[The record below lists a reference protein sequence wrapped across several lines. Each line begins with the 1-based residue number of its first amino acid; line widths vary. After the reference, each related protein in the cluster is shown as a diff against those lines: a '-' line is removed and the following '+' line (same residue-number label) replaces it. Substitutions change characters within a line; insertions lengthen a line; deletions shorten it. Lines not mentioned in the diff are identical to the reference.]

1 MSGAV
6 LPPSGDGDRAGDPGR
21 PVGLIE
27 RLKGLRS
34 LDIEVATR
42 AAIAAAV
49 PLLILVA
56 LGRVDWAPYAS
67 FGAMA
72 ALYGRSEPYET
83 RWRSVSTAA
92 VGMVVSVGL
101 GILVAVAG
109 APLGLVAAVLGLV
122 IVGGVLLTV
131 TLGLFPPTPLFFVFG
146 FLICAEI
153 PTTADEIGIRM
164 VITIA
169 AAGFAVLLSLSGW
182 VLRRAAGGREGR
194 YFSSLGRLPT
204 PRPRAYRD
212 AAVWINI
219 AQLVLGSAVAGSIA
233 LLAGVGHPT
242 WAVVSVVAVVPP
254 PRAPHSASRSVHRII
269 GTVIGVGVSA
279 AVLLPDPPAV
289 VIVLV
294 IAVCQFAAEIL
305 VGRNYGAA
313 LVFVTP
319 LALSISHLASTA
331 PVPGLLLD
339 RVIATTL
346 GATVGLLA
354 VLTARFATRR
364 SDPAAG

>member
-1 MSGAV
+1 MV
-6 LPPSGDGDRAGDPGR
+6 
-21 PVGLIE
+21 E

-34 LDIEVATR
+34 LDIEVAAR

-49 PLLILVA
+49 PLLILLA
-56 LGRVDWAPYAS
+56 LGHVEWAPYAS

-92 VGMVVSVGL
+92 GGMVVSVAL
-101 GILVAVAG
+101 GILVAVVG
-109 APLGLVAAVLGLV
+109 APLGLVAAVLGVV
-122 IVGGVLLTV
+122 IVGGVLLAAS
-131 TLGLFPPTPLFFVFG
+131 LGLFPPTPLFFVFG

-153 PTTADEIGIRM
+153 PTTVDEVGIRM
-164 VITIA
+164 AITVA

-182 VLRRAAGGREGR
+182 VLRRAAGSREDR
-194 YFSSLGRLPT
+194 YFSTLSRMPA

-219 AQLVLGSAVAGSIA
+219 AQLLVGSAAAGAIA
-233 LLAGVGHPT
+233 LAAGVGHPT

-269 GTVIGVGVSA
+269 GTVVGVGVSA
-279 AVLLPDPPAV
+279 VVLLPDPPAV
-289 VIVLV
+289 LIVLV
-294 IAVCQFAAEIL
+294 IAFCQFAAEIL
-305 VGRNYGAA
+305 IGRHYGAA

-346 GATVGLLA
+346 GATIGLLT
-354 VLTARFATRR
+354 VLAARLATRR
-364 SDPAAG
+364 SRSAAGT